1 MARKWW
7 TLITVS
13 IATFMLLLD
22 VTIVNVALPEIERDL
37 GASLTDLQWVVD
49 SYVLALAAL
58 TLMAGSLADRLGRK
72 LVFTV
77 GLAAFTAASLFAGF
91 AMDALTLNI
100 ARGLQGI
107 GGAAMFG
114 TVLALIAQEF
124 ASRERK
130 TALGIWGA
138 SVGVG
143 VAVGP
148 LVGGVL
154 VDSLGWEW
162 IFFVNVPVGLLTIA
176 LALTKLREARDP
188 SPGRLDWAGLVTFSS
203 ALFLLI
209 FGVLRGNGEGW
220 SSPEIVASLAGG
232 AALLAAFAAI
242 ELRSRSPLLDL
253 RLFRVPAFT
262 GASIASFAVAAS
274 VFSMLLYVV
283 LYLQNVLG
291 HSPLEAGLR
300 LLPITAMAFV
310 FSPLA
315 ARLSERV
322 PLRALIGVGLAVA
335 GAGLLVARG
344 LDADSEWTALL
355 PGMLL
360 MGAGIGLVN
369 PTVSEAAIGV
379 VPAAKAATGAAINNT
394 FRQVGVAVGIAALGA
409 VFQGR
414 VESKLGDLLASGP
427 PALQGQAGELAP
439 AVSSGNAE
447 AAIAAAPPG
456 DAGVPGRRRTGGVP
470 LRTKRD
476 LPDRRS
482 HGPRR
487 RHPLAPAHQ
496 SARPPSRRPRGEHE
510 LARAGRRGRG
520 TTSPGRL
527 NTWGEPTGSPHKRL
541 PAHVR
546 PQGGKSDDDPLCE
559 SLRAAFSRATRGR
572 SARAA
577 DPDALSRARG
587 APAA

>member
-7 TLITVS
+7 TLLTVS
-13 IATFMLLLD
+13 IGTFVLLLD

-72 LVFTV
+72 LVFTA

-91 AMDALTLNI
+91 AGDPLTLNL

-124 ASRERK
+124 APRDRK

-138 SVGVG
+138 TVGVG

-154 VDSLGWEW
+154 VDSLGWQW
-162 IFFVNVPVGLLTIA
+162 IFFVNLPVGLLTIA

-188 SPGRLDWAGLVTFSS
+188 SPGRLDWAGLGTFSG
-203 ALFLLI
+203 ALFLLVL
-209 FGVLRGNGEGW
+209 GVLRGNGEGW
-220 SSPEIVASLAGG
+220 SSPEILGSFAGG

-242 ELRSRSPLLDL
+242 ELRAKSPMLDL

-262 GASIASFAVAAS
+262 GASLASFAVAAS
-274 VFSMLLYVV
+274 VFSMLLYIV

-310 FSPLA
+310 FSPVGA
-315 ARLSERV
+315 KLSERV

-335 GAGLLVARG
+335 GVGLLVAGG
-344 LDADSEWTALL
+344 LDGDSEWTALL
-355 PGMLL
+355 SGLL
-360 MGAGIGLVN
+360 LTGAGIGLVN
-369 PTVSEAAIGV
+369 PTVAEAAIGV

-414 VESKLGDLLASGP
+414 IESELGDLLANGP

-439 AVSSGNAE
+439 AFSSGNAE
-447 AAIAAAPPG
+447 AAIAAAPPEAQAFLADAAREAFLSG
-456 DAGVPGRRRTGGVP
+456 LNGIFVIAGVTALVGAALSLVLIRA
-470 LRTKRD
+470 RD
-476 LPDRRS
+476 LHLDS
-482 HGPRR
+482 HEESPSSYR
-487 RHPLAPAHQ
+487 PEADEPEDQPALAA
-496 SARPPSRRPRGEHE
+496 
-510 LARAGRRGRG
+510 
-520 TTSPGRL
+520 
-527 NTWGEPTGSPHKRL
+527 
-541 PAHVR
+541 
-546 PQGGKSDDDPLCE
+546 
-559 SLRAAFSRATRGR
+559 
-572 SARAA
+572 
-577 DPDALSRARG
+577 
-587 APAA
+587 

>member
-7 TLITVS
+7 TLLTVS
-13 IATFMLLLD
+13 IGTFMLLLD

-58 TLMAGSLADRLGRK
+58 TLMAGSLADRLGRR
-72 LVFTV
+72 LVFTA
-77 GLAAFTAASLFAGF
+77 GLAGFTAASLLAGF
-91 AMDALTLNI
+91 AGDPLTLNL

-124 ASRERK
+124 AFRERK

-138 SVGVG
+138 TVGVG

-176 LALTKLREARDP
+176 LAATKLREARDP
-188 SPGRLDWAGLVTFSS
+188 SPGRLDWAGLGTFSAS
-203 ALFLLI
+203 LFLLI
-209 FGVLRGNGEGW
+209 FGALRGNGEGW
-220 SSPEIVASLAGG
+220 SSPEIVGSLAAG
-232 AALLAAFAAI
+232 AGLLAAFVAI
-242 ELRSRSPLLDL
+242 ELRATSPMLDL
-253 RLFRVPAFT
+253 RLFRAPAFT
-262 GASIASFAVAAS
+262 GASVASFAVAAS
-274 VFSMLLYVV
+274 VFSMLLYIV

-322 PLRALIGVGLAVA
+322 PLRALIGGGLALA
-335 GAGLLVARG
+335 GVGLLVAGG
-344 LDADSEWTALL
+344 LDADSDWTALL
-355 PGMLL
+355 SGLL
-360 MGAGIGLVN
+360 LTGAGIGLVN
-369 PTVSEAAIGV
+369 PTVAEAAIGV

-414 VESKLGDLLASGP
+414 IESKLGDLLATGP

-447 AAIAAAPPG
+447 AAIAAAPPEAQAFLA
-456 DAGVPGRRRTGGVP
+456 DAAREAFLSGLNEIFLIGGVTA
-470 LRTKRD
+470 LIGAALSLALIRARD
-476 LPDRRS
+476 LHLDSGEESASRPERNADEPDEE
-482 HGPRR
+482 PA
-487 RHPLAPAHQ
+487 LAA
-496 SARPPSRRPRGEHE
+496 
-510 LARAGRRGRG
+510 
-520 TTSPGRL
+520 
-527 NTWGEPTGSPHKRL
+527 
-541 PAHVR
+541 
-546 PQGGKSDDDPLCE
+546 
-559 SLRAAFSRATRGR
+559 
-572 SARAA
+572 
-577 DPDALSRARG
+577 
-587 APAA
+587 

>member
-7 TLITVS
+7 TLMIVS

-22 VTIVNVALPEIERDL
+22 VTIVNVALPSIERDL

-58 TLMAGSLADRLGRK
+58 TLMAGALADRLGRK
-72 LVFTV
+72 LVFTA

-91 AMDALTLNI
+91 ASDALTLNL

-124 ASRERK
+124 APRERK

-138 SVGVG
+138 TIGVG

-148 LVGGVL
+148 LVGGAL

-162 IFFVNVPVGLLTIA
+162 IFFVNVPVGLVTIA

-188 SPGRLDWAGLVTFSS
+188 SPGRLDWAGLGTLSS

-220 SSPEIVASLAGG
+220 SSPEITGSLAGG

-242 ELRSRSPLLDL
+242 ELRSSSPMLDL
-253 RLFRVPAFT
+253 RLFRVPAFA
-262 GASIASFAVAAS
+262 GASIASFAAAAS
-274 VFSMLLYVV
+274 VFSMLLYIV

-300 LLPITAMAFV
+300 LLPITAMAFA

-315 ARLSERV
+315 AKLSERA
-322 PLRALIGVGLAVA
+322 PLRALIGAGLALA
-335 GAGLLVARG
+335 GVGLLVAGG
-344 LDADSEWTALL
+344 LNADSEWTALL
-355 PGMLL
+355 SGLLL

-369 PTVSEAAIGV
+369 PSVAEAAIGV

-414 VESKLGDLLASGP
+414 IESKLGDLPTRGP
-427 PALQGQAGELAP
+427 PALQGQAGALTP

-447 AAIAAAPPG
+447 AAIAAAPPEAQAFLADAAREAFLSG
-456 DAGVPGRRRTGGVP
+456 LNLIFVIAGVTALVGAALSLALIRS
-470 LRTKRD
+470 RD
-476 LPDRRS
+476 LQLD
-482 HGPRR
+482 
-487 RHPLAPAHQ
+487 
-496 SARPPSRRPRGEHE
+496 
-510 LARAGRRGRG
+510 
-520 TTSPGRL
+520 
-527 NTWGEPTGSPHKRL
+527 
-541 PAHVR
+541 
-546 PQGGKSDDDPLCE
+546 
-559 SLRAAFSRATRGR
+559 SRAE
-572 SARAA
+572 SAITP
-577 DPDALSRARG
+577 DPAVLDEQPALAE
-587 APAA
+587 

>member
-7 TLITVS
+7 TLMTVS

-22 VTIVNVALPEIERDL
+22 VTIVNVALPDIERDL

-58 TLMAGSLADRLGRK
+58 TLMAGSLADRFGRK
-72 LVFTV
+72 LVFTA
-77 GLAAFTAASLFAGF
+77 GLGAFTAASLFAGF
-91 AMDALTLNI
+91 AGDALTLNI

-124 ASRERK
+124 APRERK

-162 IFFVNVPVGLLTIA
+162 IFFVNVPIGLLTIA

-188 SPGRLDWAGLVTFSS
+188 SPGRLDWAGLGTFSS
-203 ALFLLI
+203 ALFLLV

-220 SSPEIVASLAGG
+220 SSPEIVASLAVG
-232 AALLAAFAAI
+232 AALLAAFVAI

-262 GASIASFAVAAS
+262 GASLASFAVAAS
-274 VFSMLLYVV
+274 VFSMLLYIV

-291 HSPLEAGLR
+291 LSPLEAGVR

-322 PLRALIGVGLAVA
+322 PLRALIGVGLGVA
-335 GAGLLVARG
+335 GAGLLVAGG

-355 PGMLL
+355 SGLLL

-414 VESKLGDLLASGP
+414 VESKLGELLASGP

-447 AAIAAAPPG
+447 AAIAAAPPEAQAFLADAAREAFLSG
-456 DAGVPGRRRTGGVP
+456 LNEIFLIAGVTALIGAALSLLLIRA
-470 LRTKRD
+470 RD
-476 LPDRRS
+476 LHLD
-482 HGPRR
+482 
-487 RHPLAPAHQ
+487 AHEE
-496 SARPPSRRPRGEHE
+496 SAI
-510 LARAGRRGRG
+510 
-520 TTSPGRL
+520 SP
-527 NTWGEPTGSPHKRL
+527 E
-541 PAHVR
+541 
-546 PQGGKSDDDPLCE
+546 
-559 SLRAAFSRATRGR
+559 
-572 SARAA
+572 
-577 DPDALSRARG
+577 
-587 APAA
+587 PAAGDEQPALAA

>member
-7 TLITVS
+7 TLLTVS
-13 IATFMLLLD
+13 IGTFMLLLD

-37 GASLTDLQWVVD
+37 GASLTDLQWIVD

-58 TLMAGSLADRLGRK
+58 TLMAGALADRLGRK
-72 LVFTV
+72 LIFTA
-77 GLAAFTAASLFAGF
+77 GLAGFTGASLLAGF
-91 AMDALTLNI
+91 AGGALTLNL

-124 ASRERK
+124 APRERK

-138 SVGVG
+138 TVGVG

-148 LVGGVL
+148 LVGGGL

-162 IFFVNVPVGLLTIA
+162 IFFVNVPVGALTIA
-176 LALTKLREARDP
+176 LALTRLREARDP
-188 SPGRLDWAGLVTFSS
+188 SPGRLDWGGLGTFSS
-203 ALFLLI
+203 ALFLLV

-220 SSPEIVASLAGG
+220 SSPEIVGSLAGG
-232 AALLAAFAAI
+232 AALLVAFAAI
-242 ELRSRSPLLDL
+242 ELRSRSPMLDL

-262 GASIASFAVAAS
+262 GASIASFAAAAS
-274 VFSMLLYVV
+274 VFSMLLYIV

-322 PLRALIGVGLAVA
+322 PLRVLIGVGLALA
-335 GAGLLVARG
+335 GAGLLVAGG
-344 LDADSEWTALL
+344 LEADSEWTALL
-355 PGMLL
+355 SGLL
-360 MGAGIGLVN
+360 LTGAGIGLVN
-369 PTVSEAAIGV
+369 PTVAEAAIGV
-379 VPAAKAATGAAINNT
+379 VPAARAATGAAINNT

-414 VESKLGDLLASGP
+414 IESKLGDLLASGP
-427 PALQGQAGELAP
+427 PGLQGKAGELAP

-447 AAIAAAPPG
+447 TAIAAAPPEAQTFLADAAREAFLSG
-456 DAGVPGRRRTGGVP
+456 LNVIFLIAGVAALIGGALSLALIRGRDLHLDAQEESASWPEPDAGDPGEQP
-470 LRTKRD
+470 A
-476 LPDRRS
+476 
-482 HGPRR
+482 
-487 RHPLAPAHQ
+487 LAA
-496 SARPPSRRPRGEHE
+496 
-510 LARAGRRGRG
+510 
-520 TTSPGRL
+520 
-527 NTWGEPTGSPHKRL
+527 
-541 PAHVR
+541 
-546 PQGGKSDDDPLCE
+546 
-559 SLRAAFSRATRGR
+559 
-572 SARAA
+572 
-577 DPDALSRARG
+577 
-587 APAA
+587 

>member
-7 TLITVS
+7 TLLTVS

-91 AMDALTLNI
+91 AGDPLTLNI

-124 ASRERK
+124 APRERK
-130 TALGIWGA
+130 VALGIWGA

-143 VAVGP
+143 IAVGP
-148 LVGGVL
+148 LAGGAL

-176 LALTKLREARDP
+176 LALTKLREVRDP
-188 SPGRLDWAGLVTFSS
+188 SPGRLDWAGLGTFSS
-203 ALFLLI
+203 ALFLLVL
-209 FGVLRGNGEGW
+209 GLLRGNGEGW
-220 SSPEIVASLAGG
+220 SSPEIVGSLAGG

-335 GAGLLVARG
+335 GVGLLVAHG
-344 LDADSEWTALL
+344 LAADSEWTALL

-394 FRQVGVAVGIAALGA
+394 FRQVGVAVGVATLGA

-414 VESKLGDLLASGP
+414 VESKLGDLLAGGP

-439 AVSSGNAE
+439 AVSSGNAD
-447 AAIAAAPPG
+447 AAIAAAPPEAQAFLADAAREAFLSG
-456 DAGVPGRRRTGGVP
+456 LNAIFVIGATAALIGAALSLALIRSQDLHLDLHEEKAFAPELDAGEEQPA
-470 LRTKRD
+470 
-476 LPDRRS
+476 
-482 HGPRR
+482 
-487 RHPLAPAHQ
+487 LAA
-496 SARPPSRRPRGEHE
+496 
-510 LARAGRRGRG
+510 
-520 TTSPGRL
+520 
-527 NTWGEPTGSPHKRL
+527 
-541 PAHVR
+541 
-546 PQGGKSDDDPLCE
+546 
-559 SLRAAFSRATRGR
+559 
-572 SARAA
+572 
-577 DPDALSRARG
+577 
-587 APAA
+587 

>member
-1 MARKWW
+1 
-7 TLITVS
+7 
-13 IATFMLLLD
+13 
-22 VTIVNVALPEIERDL
+22 
-37 GASLTDLQWVVD
+37 
-49 SYVLALAAL
+49 
-58 TLMAGSLADRLGRK
+58 MAGSLADRLGRK

-91 AMDALTLNI
+91 ATDALTLNI

-124 ASRERK
+124 APRERK

-148 LVGGVL
+148 LVGGLL

-176 LALTKLREARDP
+176 LTKLHEGARS

-203 ALFLLI
+203 ALFLLV
-209 FGVLRGNGEGW
+209 FGVLRGNGGLVEPRDRGQPRGVVRPCSRPSPR
-220 SSPEIVASLAGG
+220 SSSAPKPDARPPALPRPRLHRSLDRV
-232 AALLAAFAAI
+232 
-242 ELRSRSPLLDL
+242 LRGR
-253 RLFRVPAFT
+253 
-262 GASIASFAVAAS
+262 AS
-274 VFSMLLYVV
+274 VFSMLLYIV

-291 HSPLEAGLR
+291 LSPARGGLR

-322 PLRALIGVGLAVA
+322 PLRALIGVGLGVA
-335 GAGLLVARG
+335 GTGLLVARG

-355 PGMLL
+355 SGMLL
-360 MGAGIGLVN
+360 IGAGIGLVN

-414 VESKLGDLLASGP
+414 VESKLGDLLANGP
-427 PALQGQAGELAP
+427 PALQGQAGDSAP
-439 AVSSGNAE
+439 AVSSGNAD
-447 AAIAAAPPG
+447 AAIG
-456 DAGVPGRRRTGGVP
+456 GAGGAGLLAMLPGRRSSPGLNGIFLIAGVTA
-470 LRTKRD
+470 LV
-476 LPDRRS
+476 
-482 HGPRR
+482 G
-487 RHPLAPAHQ
+487 A
-496 SARPPSRRPRGEHE
+496 PSRSSSSEPETSISAHE
-510 LARAGRRGRG
+510 E
-520 TTSPGRL
+520 TISP
-527 NTWGEPTGSPHKRL
+527 E
-541 PAHVR
+541 
-546 PQGGKSDDDPLCE
+546 
-559 SLRAAFSRATRGR
+559 
-572 SARAA
+572 
-577 DPDALSRARG
+577 
-587 APAA
+587 PAAVDEQPALAA

>member
-7 TLITVS
+7 TLLTVS

-58 TLMAGSLADRLGRK
+58 TLMAGALADRLGRK
-72 LVFTV
+72 LVFTA

-91 AMDALTLNI
+91 ASDALTLNL

-124 ASRERK
+124 APHERK

-188 SPGRLDWAGLVTFSS
+188 SPGRLDWAGLGTFSS
-203 ALFLLI
+203 ALFLLVL
-209 FGVLRGNGEGW
+209 GLLRGNGEGW
-220 SSPEIVASLAGG
+220 SSPEIVGSLAVG
-232 AALLAAFAAI
+232 AALLAAFVAI

-274 VFSMLLYVV
+274 VFSMLLYTV

-291 HSPLEAGLR
+291 LSPLEAGVR
-300 LLPITAMAFV
+300 LLPITAMAFI

-322 PLRALIGVGLAVA
+322 PLRALISVGLGVA
-335 GAGLLVARG
+335 GAGLLLAHG
-344 LDADSEWTALL
+344 LDAHSEWTALL

-409 VFQGR
+409 IFQGR
-414 VESKLGDLLASGP
+414 VESKLGDLLAGGP

-439 AVSSGNAE
+439 AVSSGNADT
-447 AAIAAAPPG
+447 AIAAAPPDAQAFLADAAREAFLSG
-456 DAGVPGRRRTGGVP
+456 LNEIFLIAGVTALIGAALSLALIRA
-470 LRTKRD
+470 RD
-476 LPDRRS
+476 LHLD
-482 HGPRR
+482 
-487 RHPLAPAHQ
+487 AHEE
-496 SARPPSRRPRGEHE
+496 SAV
-510 LARAGRRGRG
+510 
-520 TTSPGRL
+520 SP
-527 NTWGEPTGSPHKRL
+527 E
-541 PAHVR
+541 
-546 PQGGKSDDDPLCE
+546 
-559 SLRAAFSRATRGR
+559 
-572 SARAA
+572 
-577 DPDALSRARG
+577 
-587 APAA
+587 PAAGDEQPALAA

>member
-91 AMDALTLNI
+91 APDALTLNI

-124 ASRERK
+124 APRERK

-232 AALLAAFAAI
+232 GALLAAFAAI
-242 ELRSRSPLLDL
+242 ELRSKSPMLDL

-322 PLRALIGVGLAVA
+322 PLRALIGLGLALA
-335 GAGLLVARG
+335 GAGLLVAGG

-355 PGMLL
+355 SGMLL

-447 AAIAAAPPG
+447 AAIAAAPPETQTFLADAAREAFLSG
-456 DAGVPGRRRTGGVP
+456 LNGIFLIAGVTALVGGA
-470 LRTKRD
+470 LSLALIRARD
-476 LPDRRS
+476 LHLD
-482 HGPRR
+482 
-487 RHPLAPAHQ
+487 AHEE
-496 SARPPSRRPRGEHE
+496 S
-510 LARAGRRGRG
+510 
-520 TTSPGRL
+520 TISP
-527 NTWGEPTGSPHKRL
+527 E
-541 PAHVR
+541 
-546 PQGGKSDDDPLCE
+546 
-559 SLRAAFSRATRGR
+559 
-572 SARAA
+572 
-577 DPDALSRARG
+577 
-587 APAA
+587 PAAVEEQPALAA

>member
-7 TLITVS
+7 TLLTVS
-13 IATFMLLLD
+13 IGTFMLLLD

-37 GASLTDLQWVVD
+37 GASLTDLQWIVD

-58 TLMAGSLADRLGRK
+58 TLMAGALADRLGRK
-72 LVFTV
+72 LIFTA
-77 GLAAFTAASLFAGF
+77 GLAGFTGASLLAGF
-91 AMDALTLNI
+91 AGGALTLNL

-124 ASRERK
+124 APRERK

-138 SVGVG
+138 TVGVG

-148 LVGGVL
+148 LVGGGL

-162 IFFVNVPVGLLTIA
+162 IFFVNVPVGALTIA
-176 LALTKLREARDP
+176 LALTRLREARDP
-188 SPGRLDWAGLVTFSS
+188 SPGRLDWGGLGTFSS
-203 ALFLLI
+203 ALFLLV

-220 SSPEIVASLAGG
+220 SSPEIVGSLAGG
-232 AALLAAFAAI
+232 AALLVAFAAI

-262 GASIASFAVAAS
+262 GASIASFAAAAS
-274 VFSMLLYVV
+274 VFSMLLYIV

-322 PLRALIGVGLAVA
+322 PLRVLIGVGLALA
-335 GAGLLVARG
+335 GAGLLVAGG
-344 LDADSEWTALL
+344 LEADSEWTALL
-355 PGMLL
+355 SGLL
-360 MGAGIGLVN
+360 LTGAGIGLVN
-369 PTVSEAAIGV
+369 PTVAEAAIGV
-379 VPAAKAATGAAINNT
+379 VPAARAATGAAINNT

-414 VESKLGDLLASGP
+414 IESKLGDLLASGP
-427 PALQGQAGELAP
+427 PGLQGQAGELAP

-447 AAIAAAPPG
+447 TAIAAAPPEAQTFLADAAREAFLSG
-456 DAGVPGRRRTGGVP
+456 LNVIFLIARVAALIGGALSLALIRGRDLHLDAQEESASWPEPDAGDPGEQP
-470 LRTKRD
+470 A
-476 LPDRRS
+476 
-482 HGPRR
+482 
-487 RHPLAPAHQ
+487 LAA
-496 SARPPSRRPRGEHE
+496 
-510 LARAGRRGRG
+510 
-520 TTSPGRL
+520 
-527 NTWGEPTGSPHKRL
+527 
-541 PAHVR
+541 
-546 PQGGKSDDDPLCE
+546 
-559 SLRAAFSRATRGR
+559 
-572 SARAA
+572 
-577 DPDALSRARG
+577 
-587 APAA
+587 

>member
-7 TLITVS
+7 TLLTVS

-37 GASLTDLQWVVD
+37 DASLTDLQWVVD

-72 LVFTV
+72 LIFTV

-91 AMDALTLNI
+91 AGDALTLNL

-124 ASRERK
+124 GPRERK

-138 SVGVG
+138 TIGVG

-148 LVGGVL
+148 LVGGAL

-162 IFFVNVPVGLLTIA
+162 IFFVNLPVGALTLA
-176 LALTKLREARDP
+176 LALTTLREARDP
-188 SPGRLDWAGLVTFSS
+188 TAGRLDWPGLATFSG
-203 ALFLLI
+203 ALFLLVL
-209 FGVLRGNGEGW
+209 GLLRGNGEGW

-232 AALLAAFAAI
+232 AALLGAFTAI
-242 ELRSRSPLLDL
+242 ELRSRSPMLDL
-253 RLFRVPAFT
+253 RLFRVPTFT
-262 GASIASFAVAAS
+262 GASIASFAAAAS
-274 VFSMLLYVV
+274 VFSMLLYIV

-310 FSPLA
+310 FSPIGA
-315 ARLSERV
+315 GLSERV
-322 PLRALIGVGLAVA
+322 PLRALIGVGLAL
-335 GAGLLVARG
+335 AGLGLLIAGG

-355 PGMLL
+355 SGLL
-360 MGAGIGLVN
+360 LVGAGIGLVN

-379 VPAAKAATGAAINNT
+379 VPAARAATGAAINNT
-394 FRQVGVAVGIAALGA
+394 FRQVGLAVGVAAFGA
-409 VFQGR
+409 VFQER
-414 VESKLGDLLASGP
+414 VESKLAELLASGP
-427 PALQGQAGELAP
+427 PPLQGRAAELAP

-447 AAIAAAPPG
+447 AALTAAPPEAQAFLAEAAREAFLSG
-456 DAGVPGRRRTGGVP
+456 LNLIFVIAAVAALIGAALSLALIRS
-470 LRTKRD
+470 RD
-476 LPDRRS
+476 LHPDEES
-482 HGPRR
+482 ALTPEPGTEEAGEQPA
-487 RHPLAPAHQ
+487 LAA
-496 SARPPSRRPRGEHE
+496 
-510 LARAGRRGRG
+510 
-520 TTSPGRL
+520 
-527 NTWGEPTGSPHKRL
+527 
-541 PAHVR
+541 
-546 PQGGKSDDDPLCE
+546 
-559 SLRAAFSRATRGR
+559 
-572 SARAA
+572 
-577 DPDALSRARG
+577 
-587 APAA
+587 

>member
-91 AMDALTLNI
+91 ATDALTLNI
-100 ARGLQGI
+100 SRGLQGI

-124 ASRERK
+124 APHERK

-188 SPGRLDWAGLVTFSS
+188 TPGRLDWAGLVTFSS

-242 ELRSRSPLLDL
+242 ELRSKSPMLDL

-310 FSPLA
+310 FSPFA

-322 PLRALIGVGLAVA
+322 PLRALIGVGLALA
-335 GAGLLVARG
+335 GAGLLVAGG

-355 PGMLL
+355 SGMLL

-414 VESKLGDLLASGP
+414 VESKLGDLLANGP
-427 PALQGQAGELAP
+427 PALQGQASELAP

-447 AAIAAAPPG
+447 AAIAAAPPETQTFLADAAREAFLSG
-456 DAGVPGRRRTGGVP
+456 LNGIFLIAGVTALVGGALSFV
-470 LRTKRD
+470 LIRARD
-476 LPDRRS
+476 LHLD
-482 HGPRR
+482 
-487 RHPLAPAHQ
+487 AHEE
-496 SARPPSRRPRGEHE
+496 S
-510 LARAGRRGRG
+510 
-520 TTSPGRL
+520 TTSS
-527 NTWGEPTGSPHKRL
+527 EPTAVEEQ
-541 PAHVR
+541 PA
-546 PQGGKSDDDPLCE
+546 L
-559 SLRAAFSRATRGR
+559 AA
-572 SARAA
+572 
-577 DPDALSRARG
+577 
-587 APAA
+587 

>member
-7 TLITVS
+7 TLMTVS

-22 VTIVNVALPEIERDL
+22 VTIVNVALPEIGHDL

-77 GLAAFTAASLFAGF
+77 GLAAFTVASLLAGF
-91 AMDALTLNI
+91 ADSPLALNL

-124 ASRERK
+124 APRERK

-138 SVGVG
+138 TVGVG

-148 LVGGVL
+148 LVGGLL
-154 VDSLGWEW
+154 VDSLGWQW
-162 IFFVNVPVGLLTIA
+162 IFFVNVPIGALTIA

-188 SPGRLDWAGLVTFSS
+188 SPGSLDWGGLGTFSS
-203 ALFLLI
+203 ALFLLV

-220 SSPEIVASLAGG
+220 SSLEIVASLVSG
-232 AALLAAFAAI
+232 AALLAAFATI
-242 ELRSRSPLLDL
+242 ELRSSSPMLDL

-262 GASIASFAVAAS
+262 GASLASFAVAAS
-274 VFSMLLYVV
+274 VFSMLLYIV

-291 HSPLEAGLR
+291 YSPLAAGLR

-322 PLRALIGVGLAVA
+322 PLRALIGVGLALA
-335 GAGLLVARG
+335 GVGLFLTGG

-355 PGMLL
+355 AGLL
-360 MGAGIGLVN
+360 LTGAGIGLVN
-369 PTVSEAAIGV
+369 PTVAEAAIGV
-379 VPAAKAATGAAINNT
+379 VPAARAATGAAINNT
-394 FRQVGVAVGIAALGA
+394 FRQVGVAVGVAALGA

-414 VESKLGDLLASGP
+414 VESRLGDLLASGP
-427 PALQGQAGELAP
+427 PALQGQAGDLAP
-439 AVSSGNAE
+439 AVSSGNTD
-447 AAIAAAPPG
+447 AAIAATPPQAQAFLADAAHEAFLSG
-456 DAGVPGRRRTGGVP
+456 LNEIFLIAGVTALIGAALSLVLIRA
-470 LRTKRD
+470 RD
-476 LPDRRS
+476 LNLDSGEESASGQEPNATEREEE
-482 HGPRR
+482 PA
-487 RHPLAPAHQ
+487 LAA
-496 SARPPSRRPRGEHE
+496 
-510 LARAGRRGRG
+510 
-520 TTSPGRL
+520 
-527 NTWGEPTGSPHKRL
+527 
-541 PAHVR
+541 
-546 PQGGKSDDDPLCE
+546 
-559 SLRAAFSRATRGR
+559 
-572 SARAA
+572 
-577 DPDALSRARG
+577 
-587 APAA
+587 

>member
-7 TLITVS
+7 TLLTVS
-13 IATFMLLLD
+13 IGTFMLLLD
-22 VTIVNVALPEIERDL
+22 VTIVNVALPEIEREFD
-37 GASLTDLQWVVD
+37 ASLTDLQWVVD

-77 GLAAFTAASLFAGF
+77 GLGAFTAASLFAGF
-91 AMDALTLNI
+91 ATDALILNL

-124 ASRERK
+124 APRERK
-130 TALGIWGA
+130 VALGIWGA

-176 LALTKLREARDP
+176 LALTKLGEARDP
-188 SPGRLDWAGLVTFSS
+188 SPGRLDWAGLTTFSS
-203 ALFLLI
+203 ALFLLV
-209 FGVLRGNGEGW
+209 FGALRGNGEGW

-253 RLFRVPAFT
+253 RLFRVPAFA

-291 HSPLEAGLR
+291 HTPLEAGLR

-335 GAGLLVARG
+335 GTGLLVARG
-344 LDADSEWTALL
+344 LEVDSEWTALL
-355 PGMLL
+355 AGMLL

-394 FRQVGVAVGIAALGA
+394 FRQLGIAVGIAALGV
-409 VFQGR
+409 VFQER
-414 VESKLGDLLASGP
+414 VESKLGDLLATGS

-447 AAIAAAPPG
+447 AAIAEAPPEAQAFLA
-456 DAGVPGRRRTGGVP
+456 DAAREAFLSGLNGIFLIGGVAA
-470 LRTKRD
+470 LIGAVLSLALIRGRD
-476 LPDRRS
+476 LHLETGEESSIVPLPDT
-482 HGPRR
+482 GDEQPA
-487 RHPLAPAHQ
+487 LAA
-496 SARPPSRRPRGEHE
+496 
-510 LARAGRRGRG
+510 
-520 TTSPGRL
+520 
-527 NTWGEPTGSPHKRL
+527 
-541 PAHVR
+541 
-546 PQGGKSDDDPLCE
+546 
-559 SLRAAFSRATRGR
+559 
-572 SARAA
+572 
-577 DPDALSRARG
+577 
-587 APAA
+587 

>member
-7 TLITVS
+7 TLLTVS

-58 TLMAGSLADRLGRK
+58 TLMAGALADRLGRK
-72 LVFTV
+72 LVFTA
-77 GLAAFTAASLFAGF
+77 GLAAFTAASLYAGF
-91 AMDALTLNI
+91 AGDALTLNV

-124 ASRERK
+124 APSERK

-148 LVGGVL
+148 LVGGAL

-162 IFFVNVPVGLLTIA
+162 IFFVNVPIGVATIA

-188 SPGRLDWAGLVTFSS
+188 SPGRLDWAGLGTFSS
-203 ALFLLI
+203 ALFLLVL
-209 FGVLRGNGEGW
+209 GLLRGNGEGW
-220 SSPEIVASLAGG
+220 SSPEIVGSIAGG
-232 AALLAAFAAI
+232 ATLLAAFAAI
-242 ELRSRSPLLDL
+242 ELRASSPMLDL

-262 GASIASFAVAAS
+262 GASVASFAVAAS
-274 VFSMLLYVV
+274 VFSMLLYIV

-322 PLRALIGVGLAVA
+322 PLRALIGVGLALA
-335 GAGLLVARG
+335 GAGLLVAGG

-355 PGMLL
+355 SGLL
-360 MGAGIGLVN
+360 LVGAGIGLVN

-409 VFQGR
+409 VFQER
-414 VESKLGDLLASGP
+414 IESRLGDLLASGP
-427 PALQGQAGELAP
+427 SVVQGQAGELAP

-447 AAIAAAPPG
+447 AAIAGAPPEAQAFLADAAREAFLSG
-456 DAGVPGRRRTGGVP
+456 LNLIFLIAGVAALVGAVLSLALIRT
-470 LRTKRD
+470 RD
-476 LPDRRS
+476 LHLD
-482 HGPRR
+482 
-487 RHPLAPAHQ
+487 AD
-496 SARPPSRRPRGEHE
+496 SAS
-510 LARAGRRGRG
+510 AGR
-520 TTSPGRL
+520 P
-527 NTWGEPTGSPHKRL
+527 E
-541 PAHVR
+541 
-546 PQGGKSDDDPLCE
+546 
-559 SLRAAFSRATRGR
+559 
-572 SARAA
+572 
-577 DPDALSRARG
+577 PDADDAVEQ
-587 APAA
+587 PALAA